1 MYQTINYSTSRT
13 SFSLAKETQELLNL
27 NFSNDPKNISRH
39 CAVRYYIKIRIC
51 QKLLKLL
58 TGLGLLDIC
67 FMFRIL
73 TLQYLQS
80 LDTNI
85 MVMLQVWGTTSQAVS
100 QVIVRPETKTPIYNY
115 GCFADTPSLNSSLY
129 NTTSLNVHC
138 KYIFVFNLLIQE
150 FSHKGCLQ
158 KQNCSEGDIG
168 PFSFYPLPPQPKC
181 DKRNRDTKNCLLTPS
196 PPLAIGTNFI
206 FVEVS

>member
-138 KYIFVFNLLIQE
+138 KYIFEINLIIQE
-150 FSHKGCLQ
+150 FSHKRCLQ
-158 KQNCSEGDIG
+158 KIAQKETLVHSHL
-168 PFSFYPLPPQPKC
+168 S
-181 DKRNRDTKNCLLTPS
+181 PS
-196 PPLAIGTNFI
+196 PLA
-206 FVEVS
+206 